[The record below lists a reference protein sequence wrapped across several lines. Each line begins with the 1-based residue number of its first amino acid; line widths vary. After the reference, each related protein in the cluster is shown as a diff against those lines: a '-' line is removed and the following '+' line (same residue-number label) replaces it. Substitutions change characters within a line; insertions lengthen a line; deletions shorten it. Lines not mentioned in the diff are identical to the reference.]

1 LFLPVRGL
9 AVIED
14 RLRNDLMC
22 RAGGKTILSIIPL

>member
-1 LFLPVRGL
+1 
-9 AVIED
+9 VIED